1 VPLYVLDTNLYIRA
15 SRSEEWNGALEEFY
29 ASFAPFVYLHSVV
42 ATELLI
48 GCTNDL
54 LERRT
59 QANLI
64 EPFEARGRV
73 ITPTHGAW
81 KRAGRIISRLVSQRH
96 LSSNGVPR
104 SFLNDCLLATSA
116 SDRGYTIITDNLA
129 DFELIA
135 RVADVDVVPP
145 WPERPVA

>member
-1 VPLYVLDTNLYIRA
+1 VPRYVLDTNLYVRA
-15 SRSEEWNGALEEFY
+15 ARSDEWNGALEAFY

-42 ATELLI
+42 ATELLA

-59 QANLI
+59 QTRLI

-73 ITPTHGAW
+73 VTPSHGAW
-81 KRAGRIISRLVSQRH
+81 KRSGRLIATLIGQKRISP
-96 LSSNGVPR
+96 NGIQR

-116 SDRGYTIITDNLA
+116 REHGYTLITDNLA
-129 DFELIA
+129 DFELI
-135 RVADVDVVPP
+135 RTVTPVDVVPP
-145 WPERPVA
+145 WPERPEA